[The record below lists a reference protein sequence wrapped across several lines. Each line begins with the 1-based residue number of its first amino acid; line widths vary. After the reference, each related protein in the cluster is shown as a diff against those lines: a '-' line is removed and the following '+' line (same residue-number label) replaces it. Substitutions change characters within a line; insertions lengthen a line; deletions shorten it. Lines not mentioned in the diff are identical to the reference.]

1 MRFRKMCLVPE
12 SKQLPIIF
20 QIIMFRL
27 FSFIHSAKI
36 TQILFYTVPNIATH
50 GISTFEM
57 QCSQYAT
64 LQFMYSFSG
73 NCAASVTISTFTC
86 LWAIFIFPGSVHI
99 FSFSRKGIYKSLT
112 DPWMRNAEIGTVTA
126 QFLFWE
132 YLFRI
137 FGIVSLQCN
146 KEVTTDLEESWP
158 SRHTTV
164 PAGISYPLHHKHS
177 QLCFTTSVQ
186 KSNISV
192 SRAVSKDGWVK
203 LVVC

>member
-12 SKQLPIIF
+12 SKELPIIF

-36 TQILFYTVPNIATH
+36 TQILFYTVPNIAMH

-57 QCSQYAT
+57 QRPQYAT
-64 LQFMYSFSG
+64 LQFVYSFSG
-73 NCAASVTISTFTC
+73 NCAASVPISTFLC
-86 LWAIFIFPGSVHI
+86 RWAIYIFSGSVHI
-99 FSFSRKGIYKSLT
+99 FSCCRIGRSIVGIYKSHRH
-112 DPWMRNAEIGTVTA
+112 MNVESATVAA

-137 FGIVSLQCN
+137 FRIVSLQYN

-164 PAGISYPLHHKHS
+164 PAGISYPLHHTQFKNLRKIL
-177 QLCFTTSVQ
+177 QENGCFKLIVFFLC
-186 KSNISV
+186 I
-192 SRAVSKDGWVK
+192 RY
-203 LVVC
+203 